1 MEKEQ
6 GYIWHGYK
14 FVGDNIDKRVK
25 PSRQRAELKG
35 LDLHYFHGYA
45 VRDRLDMSEMSDKA
59 PSYVTPDPTKFI
71 HSSDEIAALESELTI
86 LILSSSFEK

>member
-1 MEKEQ
+1 MELFS
-6 GYIWHGYK
+6 WPGYK

-45 VRDRLDMSEMSDKA
+45 VRDRLDMSKMSDKA
-59 PSYVTPDPTKFI
+59 PEYVSPDPSKFI
-71 HSSDEIAALESELTI
+71 PSSDEIVSLEDELAI
-86 LILSSSFEK
+86 LVARYSA